1 MYSQIKPYINGKTLK
16 VGSGIGIGIGIGI
29 GNISGYFV
37 KEGKE
42 IDLSDIR

>member
-1 MYSQIKPYINGKTLK
+1 MYSQIKPYINGKNLK
-16 VGSGIGIGIGIGI
+16 VGSGIGIGIGI

-42 IDLSDIR
+42 IDLSDIRQ

>member
-16 VGSGIGIGIGIGI
+16 VGSGIGI